1 MRLEKGELEGI
12 KRAFQETFLPN
23 DHLWLFGSRVDD
35 AKRGGD
41 IDLYIETSE
50 DDPDVV
56 YNKRRRF
63 LVTLFDYIDE
73 QRVDVVVKR
82 PSKHLPIH
90 DEAKETGVLL
100 I

>member
-50 DDPDVV
+50 DDPDEA
-56 YNKRRRF
+56 YNRRSQF
-63 LVTLFDYIDE
+63 LLRVFDYIEE

-82 PSKHLPIH
+82 PSKHLLIH
-90 DEAKETGVLL
+90 DEARETGVLL
-100 I
+100 V